1 MESPERK
8 RRLTAFSDYCLA
20 VIAVILVFFV
30 LSHAASVGVPFMLA
44 FLLAMLFF
52 PLMKWG
58 VGRRVPTMLM
68 VIVVMLVLVAVIF
81 PIWLLLSSRVQA
93 MINGLPPY
101 YMKLVEIGKDLLER
115 FDIPRDILG
124 NVDWTNTIGR
134 YISNTAGSMINW
146 LSSMVMVLVFLVFML
161 LESPT
166 VDKRLRNAFN
176 GSAGERIIKIAGSIV
191 SQISKY
197 LRTLAVISLA
207 TGICVAV
214 ALSIIKVDFA
224 ISWGILAF
232 FLNFIPTLGSIVAS
246 VPPVLIAVV
255 QFYPEG
261 WPAIITAL
269 SLLSI
274 QFLIGNIL
282 TPKIMGDTLDLSPV
296 VILLSL
302 LCWGLIWGIA
312 GALLSVPILVMIK
325 IICENIPSLNFIA
338 KMICSSKGDIG
349 R

>member
-1 MESPERK
+1 MEAPERK

-176 GSAGERIIKIAGSIV
+176 GSAGDRIIKIAGSIV